1 MSDDI
6 LLTEILGKVGLI
18 RFNRPQVHHA
28 LNDAVMNAL
37 TAALDGFEADDGIHC
52 VVLTGSDKAFAAGA
66 DIAEMRHMDYLDA
79 YQSNF
84 ITRNW
89 ERLKTFRK
97 PVIAA
102 VSGVA
107 LGGGCE
113 VAMMCDMIFAA
124 DTARFALPEV
134 KIGAMPGAGGT
145 QRLPRAVGKAKAM
158 DLCLTGRMMDA
169 AEAERCGLVSRVL
182 PAGEVLDAALSVAHA
197 MAEHSL
203 PVLLFQSIV
212 RSPVDIGAASGLIG
226 AGLLSGLAGIA
237 LAYSLPYWPWLGK
250 RIDARDHAASA
261 QVAFRFNSFI
271 GLALAERLA
280 GAQGLLLIAV
290 LIGVCVPLFNV
301 AAVWPMARHGQHGF
315 ARELLRNPLIIAT
328 ASGLVANLLG
338 FRIPEWLEPTVSRI
352 SAASLA
358 LGLMA
363 AGAGMQFGLLTRSK
377 TLSTAVLAIRHLAQ
391 PLIAFATAQLF
402 ALNPVQTTVLLA
414 FSALPTASTCYVLAA
429 RMGYNGPYVAGLV
442 TLSTLLGMV
451 SLPFALG
458 VLGG

>member
-1 MSDDI
+1 MHYAQ
-6 LLTEILGKVGLI
+6 LLFPDFSLI
-18 RFNRPQVHHA
+18 VIGYLLCRYTALNRPVW
-28 LNDAVMNAL
+28 
-37 TAALDGFEADDGIHC
+37 
-52 VVLTGSDKAFAAGA
+52 
-66 DIAEMRHMDYLDA
+66 
-79 YQSNF
+79 QSV
-84 ITRNW
+84 
-89 ERLKTFRK
+89 E
-97 PVIAA
+97 
-102 VSGVA
+102 
-107 LGGGCE
+107 
-113 VAMMCDMIFAA
+113 
-124 DTARFALPEV
+124 
-134 KIGAMPGAGGT
+134 
-145 QRLPRAVGKAKAM
+145 
-158 DLCLTGRMMDA
+158 
-169 AEAERCGLVSRVL
+169 GLVYYFL
-182 PAGEVLDAALSVAHA
+182 F
-197 MAEHSL
+197 
-203 PVLLFQSIV
+203 PVLLFHSIV
-212 RSPVDIGAASGLIG
+212 RTPLDVRAASGLIG
-226 AGLLSGLAGIA
+226 AGLGLVATGIA
-237 LAYSLPYWPWLGK
+237 LSYVLPHLPVLSRW
-250 RIDARDHAASA
+250 IDRRDHAASA

-280 GAQGLLLIAV
+280 GAQGLLMIAV

-328 ASGLVANLLG
+328 ASGLAANLLG

-391 PLIAFATAQLF
+391 PLIAFAMAQLF

-442 TLSTLLGMV
+442 TLSTLLGVV

-458 VLGG
+458 FLR